1 MQTVRWST
9 HKISKYRFLY
19 TPAHRSK
26 AHLSIEP
33 DSPKSHWEALQ
44 SELCMRKFLMFRCI
58 LKYFLSFFHLFLKNN
73 MCILENTL
81 SFLQERH
88 ATKNII
94 YNAYI
99 CVYIILFALLYL
111 NCIYII
117 EIFFLP
123 LASLRYPHLIACFSF
138 IIIVT
143 YKGICTHI

>member
-58 LKYFLSFFHLFLKNN
+58 LKYFLSFFIFSWRTICVFWKTH
-73 MCILENTL
+73 CL
-81 SFLQERH
+81 SFKKDMQLKILYIMH
-88 ATKNII
+88 I
-94 YNAYI
+94 Y
-99 CVYIILFALLYL
+99 VYIILFALLYL